1 MSALTK
7 DFGFNLKG
15 VFVIGYKRADIEM
28 GQRLGA
34 TTSSLILDFVVYDLK
49 AAIQAI
55 EIVSAIDGRRII
67 HGIVR

>member
-28 GQRLGA
+28 GQ

-49 AAIQAI
+49 AAVQAI
-55 EIVSAIDGRRII
+55 EIVLAIDGRRII